1 MKKLDL
7 KALEL
12 AGMILCAIVDLA
24 IIAAAVF
31 LYIHTGH
38 GAWMALIVV
47 VFWSL
52 GLFLPFEERK
62 IIKEKDKALEEQK
75 KKAEEKPRGQVVF
88 NGKFVMDAEELWN
101 CLGIKKHED
110 AEKEDEDPFFVPV
123 DNGGATPI

>member
-38 GAWMALIVV
+38 GAWMALIYT
-47 VFWSL
+47 
-52 GLFLPFEERK
+52 GLLREKTSRVEESGDTFRLLSTAVLHFR
-62 IIKEKDKALEEQK
+62 E
-75 KKAEEKPRGQVVF
+75 V
-88 NGKFVMDAEELWN
+88 
-101 CLGIKKHED
+101 
-110 AEKEDEDPFFVPV
+110 
-123 DNGGATPI
+123 